1 MSDEHLQKPGA
12 VNSLDAIVNAG
23 VGGRQALV
31 LSAFMDE
38 RRKWEEK
45 KGLLQEELNTKL
57 EAYKKASASVD
68 DEPSWKKF
76 LYHKLLRRLTPA
88 AVNLE
93 KTMQEIDDVAGK
105 IIEHDAAEPNAVRYE
120 LAALGN
126 NLFKPR

>member
-45 KGLLQEELNTKL
+45 KVALQDEFNNKI
-57 EAYKKASASVD
+57 EAYKKASAFVNE
-68 DEPSWKKF
+68 EPGWKRF
-76 LYHKLLRRLTPA
+76 LYHKILRRHTPA
-88 AVNLE
+88 AERLADA
-93 KTMQEIDDVAGK
+93 MQNVDNSAKK
-105 IIEHDAAEPNAVRYE
+105 ILEHDVSEPNATRYE